1 MWHTS
6 DKEYFSQTEDKLKY
20 AIVCSLGGAA
30 AEELFCKSRTN
41 GVYSDLKSVTR
52 IAFGMVAYSGMS
64 PLGYINFEHCS
75 EQNRYQVDQEV
86 KKIVD
91 ECYKTSKELLI
102 TNKTLVEKI
111 TKALLEKDTLNQK
124 EVYALDE
131 KNQTPT
137 KSKAKSKPKRT
148 TTK

>member
-1 MWHTS
+1 
-6 DKEYFSQTEDKLKY
+6 
-20 AIVCSLGGAA
+20 
-30 AEELFCKSRTN
+30 
-41 GVYSDLKSVTR
+41 
-52 IAFGMVAYSGMS
+52 MVAYSGMS

-75 EQNRYQVDQEV
+75 EQTRYQVDQEV

-124 EVYALDE
+124 EVYSLDE

-137 KSKAKSKPKRT
+137 KSKAKSKPKI
-148 TTK
+148 TKTK